1 MEDRAGPEVRVSFKK
16 DGEIKV
22 YVERDVN
29 VKNASE
35 KQQVRY
41 TIDDLVKESKEQ
53 KTIEEEEN
61 VSD

>member
-1 MEDRAGPEVRVSFKK
+1 MSFKK